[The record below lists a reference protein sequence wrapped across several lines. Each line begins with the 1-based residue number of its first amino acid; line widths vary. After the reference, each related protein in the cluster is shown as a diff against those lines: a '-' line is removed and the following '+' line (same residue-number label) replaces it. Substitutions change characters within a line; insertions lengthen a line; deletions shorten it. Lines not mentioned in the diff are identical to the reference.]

1 MIAPPL
7 NDQDCLGPTTDQI
20 VAALEAKNPAI
31 VDLAQRFTNTDDL
44 AAWFRTLP
52 QRDDNG
58 DPAERPKVH
67 ACRPAQRLQFDNPEP
82 NCYERSCRFVGTAEL
97 IEPDRVYRLATI
109 TTPNGLHT
117 FPTRDGE
124 PVILDPLGVRNA
136 PSRRLPPEEPTA
148 VRRLRLQRLIG
159 LDENKGIRF
168 DLANARKAKARG
180 VPTWVDGRP
189 IDEAIASYEKALAL
203 FQQRLADLDTEDDS
217 GEETRNSAPVDTGSG
232 PITLT
237 PAQAIDWI
245 AELAM
250 VRANLLPGGIRRVEN
265 GHRAMRGVLV
275 LRPICVADIRDVALA
290 LALAEREA
298 SGVGLGA
305 LKVVHSTAR
314 AIDALD
320 QLAAERATTP
330 PRNNP
335 LASLAVGVLANN
347 KELQSLVGALAR
359 VAGRIAGGIG
369 LEAAKVK
376 LNDVGIGA
384 PVIGAFEKELNREG
398 LTLGALARP
407 APIVG
412 SLDAMTPQ
420 ALAGRWLAQKL

>member
-1 MIAPPL
+1 M
-7 NDQDCLGPTTDQI
+7 
-20 VAALEAKNPAI
+20 
-31 VDLAQRFTNTDDL
+31 
-44 AAWFRTLP
+44 
-52 QRDDNG
+52 
-58 DPAERPKVH
+58 
-67 ACRPAQRLQFDNPEP
+67 
-82 NCYERSCRFVGTAEL
+82 
-97 IEPDRVYRLATI
+97 YRLATI

-124 PVILDPLGVRNA
+124 PVILDPLTARNA
-136 PSRRLPPEEPTA
+136 PPRRIVPTQPIA

-159 LDENKGIRF
+159 LDENKGMRF
-168 DLANARKAKARG
+168 DLANARRAKARG
-180 VPTWVDGRP
+180 EPTWVDGRP
-189 IDEAIASYEKALAL
+189 IDEAIASYETTIAL
-203 FQQRLADLDTEDDS
+203 FQQQIADLDAEEAMLGDS
-217 GEETRNSAPVDTGSG
+217 DAATDAGTRNGGFADVGTG

-245 AELAM
+245 ADLAM
-250 VRANLLPGGIRRVEN
+250 VRANLLPGGIRRIEN

-275 LRPICVADIRDVALA
+275 LRPICIADIRDVALA

-298 SGVGLGA
+298 RTIGLGA
-305 LKVVHSTAR
+305 LKIVHSTAR

-320 QLAAERATTP
+320 QVAAQRVTTP

-335 LASLAVGVLANN
+335 LASLALGALANN
-347 KELQSLVGALAR
+347 KELQSLVGSLAR

-376 LNDVGIGA
+376 LNEVGIGA
-384 PVIGAFEKELNREG
+384 PVIRAFETELNREG
-398 LTLGALARP
+398 LTLGALAKP